1 MRTAFPAVADR
12 ASGRAVPVHRARY
25 RRQGHLLAL
34 GAAAGTAAEISGR
47 SDRATIG
54 VGSPVLEMRNWAMR
68 TTTRAAPKPGHTR
81 SGEHGRTSSP
91 ESGTSTSSCGNQTR
105 CSPHRGWIPYGT
117 TDQGKRPLSIGPST
131 SRGRRQRRDD
141 YEHSGSRSVDIVYD
155 VDGPRPTAHGR
166 SPLFMIGQPKDASG
180 FRILPETAEFG
191 RPPRL
196 AARAFHASGIRL
208 RSPGSVL
215 PPHTRSQRR
224 VLVPRAGKP
233 R

>member
-1 MRTAFPAVADR
+1 VHLVAQCLFIEHGIEG
-12 ASGRAVPVHRARY
+12 SGTFLR
-25 RRQGHLLAL
+25 LAL
-34 GAAAGTAAEISGR
+34 LLERRPKFPDARTVPRSGSAHQFLRCEIGR
-47 SDRATIG
+47 WGRPRA
-54 VGSPVLEMRNWAMR
+54 P
-68 TTTRAAPKPGHTR
+68 PKPGHTR

-105 CSPHRGWIPYGT
+105 CSPHRGWIPYGP

-141 YEHSGSRSVDIVYD
+141 YEHPGSRSVDIVYD

-215 PPHTRSQRR
+215 PPHTITATRS
-224 VLVPRAGKP
+224 RAAG

>member
-1 MRTAFPAVADR
+1 MHLVAQCLFIEHGIE
-12 ASGRAVPVHRARY
+12 GRGTFLR
-25 RRQGHLLAL
+25 LAL
-34 GAAAGTAAEISGR
+34 LLERRPKFPDARTVPRSGSAHQFLR
-47 SDRATIG
+47 CETGRWG
-54 VGSPVLEMRNWAMR
+54 RP
-68 TTTRAAPKPGHTR
+68 RAAPKPGHTR

-141 YEHSGSRSVDIVYD
+141 YEHPGSRSVDIVYD

-215 PPHTRSQRR
+215 PPHTITATRS
-224 VLVPRAGKP
+224 RAAG